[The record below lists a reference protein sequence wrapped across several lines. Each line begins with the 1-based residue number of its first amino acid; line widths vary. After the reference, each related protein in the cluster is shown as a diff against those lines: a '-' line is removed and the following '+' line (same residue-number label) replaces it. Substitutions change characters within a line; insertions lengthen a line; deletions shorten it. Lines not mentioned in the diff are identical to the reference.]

1 MIKRV
6 CIVLNCRRTF
16 ALASDPSFESNF
28 GIANSS
34 DPDENAA
41 TLNVKAER
49 CRRLAAGIS
58 DKQASDVLNGM
69 AHSYQEAAD
78 RLAAPPKKD

>member
-1 MIKRV
+1 M
-6 CIVLNCRRTF
+6 
-16 ALASDPSFESNF
+16 ASDPSIESNF

-34 DPDENAA
+34 DPSEDAA

-58 DKQASDVLNGM
+58 DKQASDVLTGM
-69 AHSYQEAAD
+69 AYSYQEAAD
-78 RLAAPPKKD
+78 RIAVLRQED